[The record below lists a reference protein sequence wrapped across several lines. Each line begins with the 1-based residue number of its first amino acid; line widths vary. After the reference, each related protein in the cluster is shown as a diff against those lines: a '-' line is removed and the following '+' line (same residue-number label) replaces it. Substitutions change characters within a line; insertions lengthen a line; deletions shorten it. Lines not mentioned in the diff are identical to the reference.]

1 MRRPQTGNPRKLP
14 AFFGAALLALAG
26 HAAAFDLDSNSPIK
40 VSADNA
46 RLDEAEGTAIYTGD
60 VIVRQDATELTAE
73 RVVLYR
79 NKGVLD
85 RIEAF
90 GEPAHYTQARQGE
103 TPKTD
108 AEALTI
114 IYAAGE
120 NRITFEKQAV
130 IRQEGN
136 VFKGD
141 HIEYNTASRV
151 VVADG
156 GRSAD
161 NPDGRVEM
169 VIQPRQ
175 TGDGKQ
181 DEAN

>member
-1 MRRPQTGNPRKLP
+1 MRRPQTGNTHKLS
-14 AFFGAALLALAG
+14 GLIGIALMALAG
-26 HAAAFDLDSNSPIK
+26 QAAGFDLDSNSPIK
-40 VSADNA
+40 VTADNA
-46 RLDEAEGTAIYTGD
+46 RLDESKGTAIYTGD
-60 VIVRQDATELTAE
+60 VIVSQDATELTAQK
-73 RVVLYR
+73 VVLYR

-90 GEPAHYTQARQGE
+90 GEPAHYSQARQGE

-114 IYAAGE
+114 IYAAGDS
-120 NRITFEKQAV
+120 RITFEKQAI

-156 GRSAD
+156 GRSPD

-169 VIQPRQ
+169 LIQPRQ
-175 TGDGKQ
+175 SNENQGET
-181 DEAN
+181 N

>member
-1 MRRPQTGNPRKLP
+1 MTRPQTGKARILQ
-14 AFFGAALLALAG
+14 GLLGVALVMVG
-26 HAAAFDLDSNSPIK
+26 SHVTAFDLDSDNPIK
-40 VSADNA
+40 VSADSA
-46 RLDEAEGTAIYTGD
+46 RLDDAEGTAVYTGD
-60 VIVRQDATELTAE
+60 VVVRQDATELTAD

-79 NKGVLD
+79 TEGVLD

-90 GEPAHYTQARQGE
+90 GQPAHYTQPRQGE

-151 VVADG
+151 VVAEG
-156 GRSAD
+156 GRDAD
-161 NPDGRVEM
+161 SDGRVEM

-175 TGDGKQ
+175 SESNQDG
-181 DEAN
+181 AN

>member
-1 MRRPQTGNPRKLP
+1 MKCPQTGKTRMFSGLL
-14 AFFGAALLALAG
+14 GAALMALAG
-26 HAAAFDLDSNSPIK
+26 QAVAFDLNSDSPIK

-46 RLDEAEGTAIYTGD
+46 RLDDAGGTAEYTGD
-60 VIVRQDATELTAE
+60 VIVQQDATELTAD

-79 NKGVLD
+79 NEGVLD

-90 GEPAHYTQARQGE
+90 GKPAHYTQPRQGE

-108 AEALTI
+108 AEAETI

-120 NRITFEKQAV
+120 NRITFEKKAIIHQ
-130 IRQEGN
+130 QGN

-156 GRSAD
+156 GRNAE

-175 TGDGKQ
+175 SGGDQK
-181 DEAN
+181 EAN